1 MAVILLTN
9 DDGIYAPGIK
19 ALYNTF
25 KNAGEVYIVAPDRE
39 RSASS
44 HSLTLHR
51 PLRVSEIGEKIYS
64 VNGTPTDCVALA
76 VNKILTRR
84 PDLII
89 SGINDGPNLGD
100 DITYSGTVSAAIEGT
115 ILGIPSFSISLDTWV
130 LKKNHRERFCE
141 TGVCYFESATRIAFI
156 IANFI
161 LEHSLPYDTLL
172 NVNVPNLPFNE
183 IKGIKL
189 TRQGKRIYD
198 NAIKEVYS
206 PSGEKHYWIGGGE
219 PYWERAEDTDISAVM
234 DGYVSVTPVHLDLT
248 NYEALKY
255 LSMRWQ
261 DLEGKVTE
269 YKEAL

>member
-1 MAVILLTN
+1 MALILLTN
-9 DDGIYAPGIK
+9 DDGIHAHGIK
-19 ALYNTF
+19 ALYHAF
-25 KNAGEVYIVAPDRE
+25 LEIAEVYIVAPDRE

-51 PLRVSEIGEKIYS
+51 PLKVSELGDRIFS

-76 VNKILTRR
+76 VNKIL
-84 PDLII
+84 PKKPELII

-115 ILGIPSFSISLDTWV
+115 ILGIPSFAISLDTWIM
-130 LKKNHRERFCE
+130 KKNHKEGFCE
-141 TGVCYFESATRIAFI
+141 TGVCWFESATRIALI
-156 IANFI
+156 VARFI

-172 NVNVPNLPFNE
+172 NVNVPNLPLNE

-198 NAIKEVYS
+198 NAIQEVYS

-219 PYWERAEDTDISAVM
+219 PYWERGEDTDINAVVN
-234 DGYVSVTPVHLDLT
+234 GYVSITPVHLDLT

-255 LSMRWQ
+255 LSARWQ
-261 DLEGKVTE
+261 EIEDQIKGF
-269 YKEAL
+269 KEVL